1 MQRNTSLKSVFCYSL
16 TIGTTNQVPRR
27 MNCHIL
33 TLNAAATIKNIS
45 FQFSVVSDNSDRT
58 FSNRGR
64 HPLEN
69 SRKKSGLI
77 TQGPQLCLIWSIW
90 QLFWLATPAA
100 DFQSSKNLA
109 ELQVKEN
116 SGIEFIINLRLSKRI
131 EKRKIKILLIVT
143 LSLIYENWVNSY
155 QTMFQIMV
163 VQS

>member
-1 MQRNTSLKSVFCYSL
+1 MTHLLREEYRHLHRYIVIAREQKSRIPRPTSAASVEFCNWTKTDEVAMQRNTYLKSVFCYSL

-69 SRKKSGLI
+69 FQNK
-77 TQGPQLCLIWSIW
+77 IWSHNSRAPA
-90 QLFWLATPAA
+90 LFDLVNLATVLAGDA
-100 DFQSSKNLA
+100 RGRFSK
-109 ELQVKEN
+109 QQK
-116 SGIEFIINLRLSKRI
+116 SC
-131 EKRKIKILLIVT
+131 
-143 LSLIYENWVNSY
+143 
-155 QTMFQIMV
+155 
-163 VQS
+163 